1 MFAYDTRMLWFLLC
15 AMLAPPTESLSV
27 LIYSKTAPYHGRD
40 FEYRHEAIAE
50 GTAAIRAIGAREG
63 WTVEATEDASRFND
77 ETLARFDVV
86 VFLLT
91 TGDVLGVKEQAA
103 FERFIRSGKG
113 YVGIHSASDTEHAW
127 PWYGELVGAYF
138 KDHPTIQE
146 ATYIV
151 EDRSHPATK
160 DLSERWTRTDE
171 HYNFQ
176 TNPRPNVHV
185 LMTLDESSYDV
196 GDGAMGDHPIAWY
209 HDYDGGRAFYTALG
223 HVKDSY
229 DDLLFLGHLEGG
241 ITWAGSKEP

>member
-1 MFAYDTRMLWFLLC
+1 MFAYDTRMLWLLLC

-27 LIYSKTAPYHGRD
+27 LIYSKTAPYNGRD
-40 FEYRHEAIAE
+40 FEYRHEAIPE
-50 GTAAIRAIGAREG
+50 GTAAIRAIGEREG
-63 WTVEATEDASRFND
+63 WTVVATEDASQFND

-91 TGDVLGVKEQAA
+91 TGDVLDDEEQAA

-113 YVGIHSASDTEHAW
+113 CVGIHSASDTEHAW

-138 KDHPTIQE
+138 KDHPAIQE

-151 EDRSHPATK
+151 EDRSHAATK
-160 DLSERWTRTDE
+160 DLPEKWTRTDE
-171 HYNFQ
+171 HYSFQ

-185 LMTLDESSYDV
+185 LMTLDEASYDV
-196 GDGAMGDHPIAWY
+196 GDDAMGDHPIAWY

-223 HVKDSY
+223 HVKDAY
-229 DDLLFLGHLEGG
+229 DDPLVLGHLQGG
-241 ITWAGSKEP
+241 IAWAGSKQP

>member
-1 MFAYDTRMLWFLLC
+1 MFAYNAPMLWFLLC
-15 AMLAPPTESLSV
+15 AMLAPPTEGLSV
-27 LIYSKTAPYHGRD
+27 LIYSKTAPYHGSD
-40 FEYRHEAIAE
+40 NEYRH
-50 GTAAIRAIGAREG
+50 AAIPEATVAILEIGEREG

-77 ETLARFDVV
+77 EALARFDVV

-138 KDHPTIQE
+138 KNHPTVRE

-151 EDRSHPATK
+151 EDRSHPASK
-160 DLSERWTRTDE
+160 DLPKRWTRTDE
-171 HYNFQ
+171 HYNFHA
-176 TNPRPNVHV
+176 NPRPNVQV
-185 LMTLDESSYDV
+185 LMALDESSYDA

-229 DDLLFLGHLEGG
+229 DDPLVLGHLEGG
-241 ITWAGSKEP
+241 IAWAGSNEP